1 MHAGNGDVGP
11 YDAVAA
17 EDHTWVRDAVATR
30 GHPLSENSPEF
41 AKPARYALVAMSKMD
56 LASIVSKVAK
66 FGPRSE
72 VRTLSEDGIAD
83 VVEVRRL
90 RSGKKNGVL
99 DLGRMT
105 DHGVGTNPGVLPHIG
120 PATYNRSGADVAR
133 PDEVG
138 SSFYRGRFIDDDAVS
153 TREKSRIWTSDGPFE
168 GSHLCFQ
175 TFRMVRVKHG
185 PNGTAGWQ
193 RGNRTVFVAR
203 KRREEGGRIG
213 EVSPVHAP
221 AKRPLGINVVMTYA
235 ARW

>member
-83 VVEVRRL
+83 VVEVRRF

-153 TREKSRIWTSDGPFE
+153 TRKNPGFGQAMVPSRAAICAFRPSEWFGSSMAQTGPLVGNVGTAPSSSPENDGKRAVALARSPQ
-168 GSHLCFQ
+168 SMH
-175 TFRMVRVKHG
+175 R
-185 PNGTAGWQ
+185 PNGLWASMW
-193 RGNRTVFVAR
+193 
-203 KRREEGGRIG
+203 
-213 EVSPVHAP
+213 
-221 AKRPLGINVVMTYA
+221 
-235 ARW
+235 